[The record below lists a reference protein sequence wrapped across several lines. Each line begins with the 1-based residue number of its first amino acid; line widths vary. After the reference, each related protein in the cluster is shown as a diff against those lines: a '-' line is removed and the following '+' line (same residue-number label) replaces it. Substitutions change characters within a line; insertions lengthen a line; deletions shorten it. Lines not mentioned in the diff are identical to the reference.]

1 MQNKNTLKMANLTT
15 KYLGLDLKNPIIVGA
30 SELTNSVDSIKEL
43 AAAGAG
49 AVVLKSL
56 FEEQILMDLN
66 SERLNNMTGSYDHVE
81 NHLGFYLKNHSV
93 QQYLTLIKEAKAAVD
108 IPIIASINCFD
119 ENEWI
124 DFAAQVQEA
133 GADAIEVNLFVMP
146 ADVNTTG
153 EELEVNYMN
162 ITKKLLEVVDIPISL
177 KLSTYFSGLANY
189 MTELATVGTHGL
201 VLFNRFYSPKV
212 DIEKEAIVSGTHRST
227 SADNANTL
235 RWMGILSGKV
245 DCDLSASTGIHTS
258 EDVISNLLMG
268 ATTTQMVSAIMA
280 NGAQHVTSVISGLE
294 AWMDKKGYAS
304 VDDFRGKL
312 NQKNVKNSMM
322 LERAQF
328 MKYFSE

>member
-1 MQNKNTLKMANLTT
+1 MANLTT
-15 KYLGLDLKNPIIVGA
+15 KYLGLELKNPIIVGA
-30 SELTNSVDSIKEL
+30 SELTNSVESIKEL
-43 AAAGAG
+43 AQAGAG

-93 QQYLTLIKEAKAAVD
+93 QHYLTLIKEAKAAVD
-108 IPIIASINCFD
+108 IPIIASINCYD

-146 ADVNTTG
+146 ADTTVSG
-153 EELEVNYMN
+153 EQLEVDYKNVA
-162 ITKKLLEVVDIPISL
+162 TKLLEVVDIPVAL
-177 KLSTYFSGLANY
+177 KLSSYFSGLANY
-189 MTELATVGTHGL
+189 MMELSTMGVNGL
-201 VLFNRFYSPKV
+201 VLFNKFYSPKV
-212 DIEKEAIVSGTHRST
+212 DIEKEAIIAGTNKTT
-227 SADNANTL
+227 SHDNANTL

-245 DCDLSASTGIHTS
+245 ECDLSASTGIHTS
-258 EDVISNLLMG
+258 EDVISNLLVG
-268 ATTTQMVSAIMA
+268 ATTTQMVSSVMA
-280 NGAQHVTSVISGLE
+280 NGAGHITSVLNDLE
-294 AWMDKKGYAS
+294 AWMNKKDYAT

-312 NQKNVKNSMM
+312 NQKNVSNPMM

>member
-1 MQNKNTLKMANLTT
+1 MANLTT
-15 KYLGLDLKNPIIVGA
+15 KYLGLELKNPIIVGA
-30 SELTNSVDSIKEL
+30 SELTNSVESIKEF
-43 AAAGAG
+43 AQAGAG

-66 SERLNNMTGSYDHVE
+66 SERLNNMMDTYDHVE

-93 QQYLTLIKEAKAAVD
+93 QHYLDLIKEAKAAVD
-108 IPIIASINCFD
+108 IPIIASINCYD

-146 ADVNTTG
+146 ADVEVSG
-153 EELEVNYMN
+153 EQLEVDYKNV
-162 ITKKLLEVVDIPISL
+162 TTKLLEVVDIPVSL
-177 KLSTYFSGLANY
+177 KLSSYFSGLANY
-189 MTELATVGTHGL
+189 MMELSRIGVSGL
-201 VLFNRFYSPKV
+201 VLFNKFYAPKV
-212 DIEKEAIVSGTHRST
+212 DIEKEMIVSGAHRTT

-245 DCDLSASTGIHTS
+245 ECDLSASTGIHTG
-258 EDVISNLLMG
+258 EDVIANLLMG
-268 ATTTQMVSAIMA
+268 ATTTQMVSSIMS
-280 NGAQHVTSVISGLE
+280 NGSKQIAKVLSELE
-294 AWMDKKGYAS
+294 AWMNKKGYAS
-304 VDDFRGKL
+304 LDDFRGKL
-312 NQKNVKNSMM
+312 NQKNVKNPMM

>member
-1 MQNKNTLKMANLTT
+1 MANLTT
-15 KYLGLDLKNPIIVGA
+15 KYLGLELKNPIVIGA
-30 SELTNSVDSIKEL
+30 SELTNSVESIKEL
-43 AAAGAG
+43 AQAGAG

-66 SERLNNMTGSYDHVE
+66 SERLNNMMDTYDHVE

-93 QQYLTLIKEAKAAVD
+93 QHYLNLINEAKAAVD
-108 IPIIASINCFD
+108 IPIIASINCYD

-146 ADVNTTG
+146 ADVEVSG
-153 EELEVNYMN
+153 EQLEVDYKNV
-162 ITKKLLEVVDIPISL
+162 TTKLLEVVDIPVSL
-177 KLSTYFSGLANY
+177 KLSSYFSGLANY
-189 MTELATVGTHGL
+189 MMELSRIGVNGL
-201 VLFNRFYSPKV
+201 VLFNKFYAPKV
-212 DIEKEAIVSGTHRST
+212 DIEKEMIVSGAHRTT

-245 DCDLSASTGIHTS
+245 KCDLSASTGIHTG

-268 ATTTQMVSAIMA
+268 ATTTQMVSSIMT
-280 NGAQHVTSVISGLE
+280 NGSKQIAKVLSELE
-294 AWMDKKGYAS
+294 AWMNKKGYAS
-304 VDDFRGKL
+304 LDDFRGKL
-312 NQKNVKNSMM
+312 NQKNVKNPMM